1 MVERK
6 GKNNSVLPVGEYK
19 VIEIPQGRRTFVLVK
34 KAGSSDIYQFFFRGF
49 MRRYYHLGTI
59 LQSDGVG
66 GIEIE
71 IE

>member
-6 GKNNSVLPVGEYK
+6 GKNNSVLPVGEYE

-34 KAGSSDIYQFFFRGF
+34 KAGSSDIYQFFFKRF
-49 MRRYYHLGTI
+49 MGRHYHLGTI